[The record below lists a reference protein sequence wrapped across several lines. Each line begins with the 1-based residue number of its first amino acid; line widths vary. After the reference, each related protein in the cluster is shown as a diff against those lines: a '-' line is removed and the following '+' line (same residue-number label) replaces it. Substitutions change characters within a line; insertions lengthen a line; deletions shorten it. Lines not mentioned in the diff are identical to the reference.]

1 MSERY
6 RVEQTGKGF
15 WPYCVRA
22 GNGTRD
28 LYVGHKKTCDRVAAE
43 LTTAFRDG
51 EFVGKG
57 LYDALAAEAQALREE
72 VAAAQKNLAF
82 TEQWYAVR
90 HERLWHWAHEELSE
104 EQKRRYFNIVAN
116 GTAEHNEPPI
126 YAQQLC
132 RMKHRAESA
141 EQELAAL
148 RARVVVVP
156 EPLNEGD
163 ARRECG
169 EYGAAMQRG
178 YNACLRE
185 LARLNGM
192 TVSEGL
198 VQGMAKFARE
208 IICGALDGGSFDGAD
223 IQESAERH
231 GLIAK
236 QVMNEPC
243 RGPEEYCAC
252 AWSTSF
258 PAECYRVT
266 PKLRALLNEDKE
278 NSNG

>member
-15 WPYCVRA
+15 WPYCVMA

-72 VAAAQKNLAF
+72 VAEYEALCNRQA
-82 TEQWYAVR
+82 
-90 HERLWHWAHEELSE
+90 ELLS
-104 EQKRRYFNIVAN
+104 QSIVAIR
-116 GTAEHNEPPI
+116 GPEPELTRWG
-126 YAQQLC
+126 YADLPL
-132 RMKHRAESA
+132 RVKTIVE
-141 EQELAAL
+141 EVAAL
-148 RARVVVVP
+148 RARVAVVP
-156 EPLNEGD
+156 ERKLLNAVVPGLN
-163 ARRECG
+163 RNSG
-169 EYGAAMQRG
+169 W
-178 YNACLRE
+178 NACLDE
-185 LARLNGM
+185 LARINGM

-208 IICGALDGGSFDGAD
+208 IICGALDGGSFDGAG

-258 PAECYRVT
+258 PTECYRIT
-266 PKLRALLNEDKE
+266 AELRALLSEHEGGKQ
-278 NSNG
+278 

>member
-1 MSERY
+1 MSEVKRFDHVNHAHVDDCEH
-6 RVEQTGKGF
+6 VESSEGV
-15 WPYCVRA
+15 WV
-22 GNGTRD
+22 
-28 LYVGHKKTCDRVAAE
+28 
-43 LTTAFRDG
+43 TASD
-51 EFVGKG
+51 
-57 LYDALAAEAQALREE
+57 YDALAAKLAMAED
-72 VAAAQKNLAF
+72 AAAKGDAARQQCGGM
-82 TEQWYAVR
+82 EM
-90 HERLWHWAHEELSE
+90 EIEEL
-104 EQKRRYFNIVAN
+104 
-116 GTAEHNEPPI
+116 
-126 YAQQLC
+126 
-132 RMKHRAESA
+132 RAELA
-141 EQELAAL
+141 EL
-148 RARVVVVP
+148 RARVVVIP
-156 EPLNEGD
+156 D
-163 ARRECG
+163 AK
-169 EYGAAMQRG
+169 AARVILDDGSAGGLFSSVAAAEEWASIWNSDSRNTARVYPMVRVD
-178 YNACLRE
+178 E
-185 LARLNGM
+185 LAHLNGL

-278 NSNG
+278 NGNG